1 MNRIVEL
8 FKRPGEK
15 LIPYFTAGF
24 PALETT
30 TELVL
35 AAERAGADMIELGIP
50 FSDPIADGPVIQASS
65 EVALQNHVTVT
76 WILEQVETLRRTSEI
91 PLAIMGYINPIL
103 NYGPQAFVS
112 DCKQVGVDGLIVP
125 DLPPEEATD
134 FVSLCKSNTIS
145 PILLIAPNTPNDRI
159 LNISEIA
166 GDLVYCVS
174 ILGITGGKMG
184 RKEALKSYLL
194 RVRENSVSPF
204 VTGFGIKTRR
214 DVITVN
220 QLSDGAVVGTALI
233 RRIEESDDPLTT
245 VFNYVQELKGVA

>member
-1 MNRIVEL
+1 MEL

-24 PALETT
+24 PSPETT

-35 AAERAGADMIELGIP
+35 TAERAGADMIELGIP
-50 FSDPIADGPVIQASS
+50 FSDPLADGPVIQLSS
-65 EVALQNHVTVT
+65 QVALRNHVTVT
-76 WILEQVETLRRTSEI
+76 WILEQVETLRATSEI
-91 PLAIMGYINPIL
+91 PIAIMGYINPVL

-145 PILLIAPNTPNDRI
+145 PILLIAPNTPDDRI
-159 LNISEIA
+159 RNISEIA

-174 ILGITGGKMG
+174 ILGITGGELS
-184 RKEALKSYLL
+184 REAALSAYLS
-194 RVRENSVSPF
+194 RVKENSVTPF
-204 VTGFGIKTRR
+204 VTGFGIKTRE
-214 DVITVN
+214 DVENIN
-220 QLSDGAVVGTALI
+220 RMSDGAVVGSALI
-233 RRIEESDDPLTT
+233 HKLTESKNWVKTT
-245 VFNYVQELKGVA
+245 FDYLRELKGLT